1 MSEVF
6 GVLIFLAGFA
16 AIMVITLFCINRI
29 ICGPI
34 NNSNKTDLNNFLK

>member
-29 ICGPI
+29 IYGSS
-34 NNSNKTDLNNFLK
+34 NNSNKTDLNKFWK

>member
-29 ICGPI
+29 TCSPS
-34 NNSNKTDLNNFLK
+34 NNSNKTNLNKFWK